1 MKIRRSFTLV
11 ELIVVIAIIALAVG
25 MASVTMRRDASAVKF
40 EQAVREF
47 QSFVARARAQAMEL
61 GADRSIIYLP
71 VERQFVVSETPVEAV
86 DEEVPA
92 TQFHVPEEFRIV
104 DEAEEVEEQPTSG
117 LTEMSWQLPDDYE
130 FAAIDFESS
139 SDYEEELEI
148 FRFFPDGSGSGRR
161 QFTMQYKNLKK
172 IMEIS
177 PLTGLLK
184 ITEEEVQ

>member
-1 MKIRRSFTLV
+1 MKLRRSFTLV

-47 QSFVARARAQAMEL
+47 QSFVARTRAQAMEL

-71 VERQFVVSETPVEAV
+71 AEREFVSSETPAEVV
-86 DEEVPA
+86 DEEVP
-92 TQFHVPEEFRIV
+92 TTPFDVPEEFRIV
-104 DEAEEVEEQPTSG
+104 DEAEEVEIRPTSG
-117 LTEMSWQLPDDYE
+117 RMELSWKLPDDYE
-130 FAAIDFESS
+130 FAAISFDTTA
-139 SDYEEELEI
+139 DYEETLEI